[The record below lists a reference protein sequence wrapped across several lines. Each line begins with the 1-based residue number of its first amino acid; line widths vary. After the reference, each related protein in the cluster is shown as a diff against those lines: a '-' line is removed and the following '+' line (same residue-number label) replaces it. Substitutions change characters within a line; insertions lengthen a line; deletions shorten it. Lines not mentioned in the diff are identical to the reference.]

1 MPRKLAFLV
10 SALGVV
16 VAVALAVIPV
26 TVHFADDPL
35 LRLRQLDPQLSPPA
49 ATADCGSPLR
59 SLNTRATGTSLFDL
73 ALASACRHAARRRVL
88 IAVAGG
94 SILVLA
100 GLLGLAAPTVA
111 PQQMLSSGIPSG
123 RGGRGRDDEQAG
135 G

>member
-1 MPRKLAFLV
+1 VPRKLAFFV

-16 VAVALAVIPV
+16 VAVALAIIPV
-26 TVHFADDPL
+26 TVHFAADPL

-59 SLNTRATGTSLFDL
+59 SLNTRAKSTSLFDF

-88 IAVAGG
+88 IAVASG

-100 GLLGLAAPTVA
+100 GLLSLAAA
-111 PQQMLSSGIPSG
+111 AAEPQQTFRGGIPSG
-123 RGGRGRDDEQAG
+123 RGGRGRDTEQAG